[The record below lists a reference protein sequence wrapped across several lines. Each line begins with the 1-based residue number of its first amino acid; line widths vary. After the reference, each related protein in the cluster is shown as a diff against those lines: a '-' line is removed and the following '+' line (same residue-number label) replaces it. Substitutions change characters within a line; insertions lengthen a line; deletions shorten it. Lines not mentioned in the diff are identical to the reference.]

1 MGEEIIFYP
10 RLLVRHIYKELQ
22 NWDDVIRNIE
32 KSKSCN
38 ADIEKLKEKIFGLHE
53 LIEDAS
59 KFHGYLECDE
69 AQIDKKRGHNRS
81 QLNAREE
88 SNLDLTR
95 YHGLSKEQLDII
107 DRETSSDWIGN
118 KLKLACKELS
128 HRYNDGGV
136 NNGLVPKRAPP
147 WGLFS

>member
-22 NWDDVIRNIE
+22 TCEDAIRNIE

-59 KFHGYLECDE
+59 KFHGYLEVMRLKL
-69 AQIDKKRGHNRS
+69 IKRGDTIDH
-81 QLNAREE
+81 
-88 SNLDLTR
+88 DLMRVRNQT
-95 YHGLSKEQLDII
+95 LI
-107 DRETSSDWIGN
+107 
-118 KLKLACKELS
+118 
-128 HRYNDGGV
+128 
-136 NNGLVPKRAPP
+136 
-147 WGLFS
+147 

>member
-22 NWDDVIRNIE
+22 NCEDAIRNIE
-32 KSKSCN
+32 SSEGCN
-38 ADIEKLKEKIFGLHE
+38 ADIKMLKEKIFGLHQ

-69 AQIDKKRGHNRS
+69 SQIDKKREKSRRKRGQPDKS
-81 QLNAREE
+81 QH
-88 SNLDLTR
+88 DLTR

-107 DRETSSDWIGN
+107 DRETSSD
-118 KLKLACKELS
+118 
-128 HRYNDGGV
+128 
-136 NNGLVPKRAPP
+136 
-147 WGLFS
+147 

>member
-22 NWDDVIRNIE
+22 TCEDAIRNIE
-32 KSKSCN
+32 NSESCN
-38 ADIEKLKEKIFGLHE
+38 ADIKKLKEKNFGLRE

-69 AQIDKKRGHNRS
+69 AQIDKKRGHSRR
-81 QLNAREE
+81 QLNVRDR
-88 SNLDLTR
+88 SKRDLPR

-107 DRETSSDWIGN
+107 DRETSSD
-118 KLKLACKELS
+118 
-128 HRYNDGGV
+128 
-136 NNGLVPKRAPP
+136 
-147 WGLFS
+147 

>member
-10 RLLVRHIYKELQ
+10 RMLVRHIYKELQ
-22 NWDDVIRNIE
+22 NCDDAIENIE

-38 ADIEKLKEKIFGLHE
+38 ADIKKLKKTISGLYE

-69 AQIDKKRGHNRS
+69 AQIEKKRKHNRP
-81 QLNAREE
+81 QLNARNK
-88 SNLDLTR
+88 SNFDLTR

-107 DRETSSDWIGN
+107 DRKTSPD
-118 KLKLACKELS
+118 
-128 HRYNDGGV
+128 
-136 NNGLVPKRAPP
+136 
-147 WGLFS
+147 

>member
-10 RLLVRHIYKELQ
+10 RLLVRHVYKELQ
-22 NWDDVIRNIE
+22 NCEDAIRNIE
-32 KSKSCN
+32 NSNSCN
-38 ADIEKLKEKIFGLHE
+38 ADIKKLKEKIFGLHE

-69 AQIDKKRGHNRS
+69 LQIDEKRGHSRPK
-81 QLNAREE
+81 LDARDE

-107 DRETSSDWIGN
+107 DRETSS
-118 KLKLACKELS
+118 K
-128 HRYNDGGV
+128 
-136 NNGLVPKRAPP
+136 
-147 WGLFS
+147 

>member
-22 NWDDVIRNIE
+22 TCEDAIRNIE
-32 KSKSCN
+32 KSQSCN
-38 ADIEKLKEKIFGLHE
+38 ADINKLKEKIFGLHE

-69 AQIDKKRGHNRS
+69 SQIDKNRENRRRE
-81 QLNAREE
+81 LNA
-88 SNLDLTR
+88 SQASQLDLTR

-107 DRETSSDWIGN
+107 DRETSS
-118 KLKLACKELS
+118 K
-128 HRYNDGGV
+128 
-136 NNGLVPKRAPP
+136 
-147 WGLFS
+147 

>member
-22 NWDDVIRNIE
+22 TCEDAIRNIE

-38 ADIEKLKEKIFGLHE
+38 ADINKLKEKIFGLHE

-69 AQIDKKRGHNRS
+69 AQIEKKRGHNRP
-81 QLNAREE
+81 QLNARNK
-88 SNLDLTR
+88 SNFDLTR
-95 YHGLSKEQLDII
+95 YHGLSKEQLGLT
-107 DRETSSDWIGN
+107 DRETSSD
-118 KLKLACKELS
+118 
-128 HRYNDGGV
+128 
-136 NNGLVPKRAPP
+136 
-147 WGLFS
+147 